1 MSTLQRTLKSRYE
14 YFEAW
19 LTPKEWATWKKH
31 SVKGFQDLFSCTESE
46 ARARRNE
53 YLNEPFPFEA
63 FPTDTIRYMFETTI
77 DRYLSWRNTPQGL
90 GYWQSVALRTRPI
103 RTLKTI

>member
-1 MSTLQRTLKSRYE
+1 MSMIEHTLSSRYE

-31 SVKGFQDLFSCTESE
+31 SVRCFQDLFSCTESE

-63 FPTDTIRYMFETTI
+63 FTTDTIRYMFETTI
-77 DRYLSWRNTPQGL
+77 DRYLRWRDTAQGVD
-90 GYWQSVALRTRPI
+90 YWQSVAERRRPI
-103 RTLKTI
+103 RTL